1 MRKSYIPTDI
11 CVVLESDRIKCFCPP
26 NHPTVKKLKIAG
38 DFAKIF
44 WYLSNTAQRIV
55 IGYLKQKTDEHKDSC
70 EHKQRSNDKLKLNIF
85 KIRWFCY
92 SNYIG
97 FYIMAI
103 VAVALYVVDVGFQK

>member
-55 IGYLKQKTDEHKDSC
+55 IGYLKQKTDEQKDSY
-70 EHKQRSNDKLKLNIF
+70 EHKQLSNDKLKLNVS
-85 KIRWFCY
+85 KIRLC
-92 SNYIG
+92 